1 MSNFDFLHPE
11 WPEFIDDAQAMEKLV
26 HFDPRSACARARHL
40 TESVVLWM
48 YENDEDLEIPFDTG
62 LYNITN
68 EISFRKIVPQ
78 KVWEKIR
85 AIRKVGNIALHENK
99 KVTSDNALRIC
110 EESFHV
116 MYWLYRTYT
125 TDEKPKPELEFDP
138 NKVPKVESGSA
149 ESVER
154 LEELEAQMEERAERL
169 RELQQSLEEKDK
181 ALEQRNREITQMRLQ
196 TRKYADNHDYNEAE
210 TRELLID
217 VMLRESGWDPAERNV
232 REYEV
237 SGMPNKS
244 GTGYVDYVLW
254 DDNGKPLA
262 LVEAKRTTR
271 SYDEGQ
277 HQAKLYA
284 DCLEKEFGVR
294 PVIFMSNG
302 YEIWIWDD
310 EQYPP
315 RSILGFYTKNSLQ
328 KLFFQ
333 RKERESLKLVK
344 VNKKITDRYY
354 QIAAI
359 RRVGERF
366 EEGHRRALLV
376 MATGTGKTRTAI
388 SLTEVLL
395 KKKWAK
401 RVLFLADRNALVRQA
416 YKNYATHLPEVPIVN
431 LGDEKNDD
439 GARVV
444 FSTYPT
450 MLNQIENLEEGKRKF
465 DPGHFDLVI
474 IDEAHRSV
482 YNKYKAIFDYFDAL
496 LLGLTATPKEDVD
509 HDTYELFNA
518 EQGNPTYSYGL
529 EEAVGDGN
537 LVPPKKVK
545 VQGNLL
551 THGVTYSELSE
562 EEKKVYDDLIR
573 DTDLESGPGYVDPQK
588 LNAFLFN
595 EDTVEKVLTQL
606 MEYGIKVEG
615 GDRLGDTII
624 FAKNQRHAKFI
635 RETFDKIY
643 PAYAGKFAK
652 VIHNKVEYA
661 QDLIEEF
668 CLPKKMPVI
677 AISVDM
683 MDTGID
689 APDCVNLVFFKPV
702 RSKAKFNQMIGRGTR
717 LREDLFG
724 PGEHK
729 QHFLIFDYCGNF
741 EFFEENPEG
750 YETTSGA
757 SITARIFEQRLSLTS
772 KLTNEPYK
780 QDENLQEYRTE
791 LLNLLHQQVSNL
803 DHQSIQ
809 VRPHLKLIHKLEERS
824 VWEHLQSNERNEIV
838 QKLAQ
843 VIPPSLDEDERTRR
857 YDLLMLNLQHQV
869 LDGVLEKSNLKENA
883 IRIAEILY
891 NKKHIPAVK
900 NVLPYIQQSM
910 TETFWESPDAAELDE
925 IRAKLR
931 DLMHLIDAKDKT
943 VAFTNFEDELSEPEF
958 VEGRV
963 SEPAINRDRYLR
975 KIRKFIEE
983 HSNHLIIEK
992 IRKAK
997 PLTDKDLETLEQ
1009 FLLESDPSISAEE
1022 FHKLVGKNLK
1032 VVEFVRSVS
1041 GLDRESVVKEF
1052 DQFLQN
1058 NQLSSNQIQFIEQM
1072 IEFYTEKGHLD
1083 VANLYEPPFD
1093 FIDEDGLDGVF
1104 DNNAKVID
1112 LLVEKVR
1119 SLNEIKVG

>member
-1 MSNFDFLHPE
+1 MSNFKFLDRD
-11 WPEFIDDAQAMEKLV
+11 WPEFSGDAKAVERLV
-26 HFDPRSACARARHL
+26 TFDPRGACGRARHL
-40 TESVVLWM
+40 IEQVVLWM
-48 YENDEDLEIPFDTG
+48 YKNDEDLTLPFDTS
-62 LYNITN
+62 LYNIIDDIT
-68 EISFRKIVPQ
+68 FKKIVGYTVYN
-78 KVWEKIR
+78 KMNV
-85 AIRKVGNIALHENK
+85 IRKSGNLALHEK
-99 KVTSDNALRIC
+99 KRITEEDAFRIC
-110 EESFHV
+110 KEVFHV

-125 TDEKPKPELEFDP
+125 TDDQPKPELQFQADLVP
-138 NKVPKVESGSA
+138 RIDDQPKVSHD
-149 ESVER
+149 
-154 LEELEAQMEERAERL
+154 ELETLKKKMEEKAEEL
-169 RELQQSLEEKDK
+169 RELQQSLKDK
-181 ALEQRNREITQMRLQ
+181 DEKLEQRNREIKQMRLQ
-196 TRKYADNHDYNEAE
+196 TRKFADNHDYNEAE

-217 VMLRESGWDPAERNV
+217 VMLRESGWDPSEKDV
-232 REYEV
+232 REYKVE
-237 SGMPNKS
+237 GMPNGS
-244 GTGYVDYVLW
+244 GIGYVDYVLW
-254 DDNGKPLA
+254 NDNGKPLA

-284 DCLEKEFGVR
+284 DCLEERFGVR

-315 RSILGFYTKNSLQ
+315 RPILGFYSKDSLQ
-328 KLFFQ
+328 KLFYQ
-333 RKERESLKLVK
+333 RRERESLKLAE
-344 VNKKITDRYY
+344 VNMDITDRYY
-354 QIAAI
+354 QIGAI

-366 EEGHRRALLV
+366 DEGHRRALLV

-401 RVLFLADRNALVRQA
+401 RVLFLADRNALVKQA

-431 LGDEKNDD
+431 LVEEKNDD
-439 GARVV
+439 AARVV

-450 MLNQIENLEEGKRKF
+450 MLNQIENLEQGKRKF

-482 YNKYKAIFDYFDAL
+482 YNKYQAIFDYFDAL

-529 EEAVGDGN
+529 DEAVADKN

-588 LNAFLFN
+588 MNAFLFN

-635 RETFDKIY
+635 REVFDKIY

-661 QDLIEEF
+661 QDLIEDF
-668 CLPKKMPVI
+668 CFPKKMPVI

-717 LREDLFG
+717 LRPDLFG
-724 PGEHK
+724 PGENK
-729 QHFLIFDYCGNF
+729 RHFLIFDYCGNF

-750 YETTSGA
+750 YETTAST
-757 SITARIFEQRLSLTS
+757 SITARIFEKRLSLTS
-772 KLTNEPYK
+772 KLTNEPYN
-780 QDENLQEYRTE
+780 QEESLQAYRIE

-809 VRPHLKLIHKLEERS
+809 VRPHLQLVHKLEERS
-824 VWEHLQSNERNEIV
+824 VWDHLQSNERNEIV
-838 QKLAQ
+838 RKLAP
-843 VIPPSLDEDERTRR
+843 VIPPKLDEDEQTRR
-857 YDLLMLNLQHQV
+857 YDLLMLNLQHQI
-869 LDGVLEKSNLKENA
+869 LDGVLKKSNLKENA
-883 IRIAEILY
+883 IRIAEQLY
-891 NKKHIPAVK
+891 SKKHIPAVK
-900 NVLPYIQQSM
+900 KVLPSIQKSM
-910 TETFWESPDAAELDE
+910 NEEFWKSPNPAELDE
-925 IRAKLR
+925 IRANLR
-931 DLMHLIDAKDKT
+931 DLMHLIDAKEKT
-943 VAFTNFEDELSEPEF
+943 IAFTDFEDELSEPEF
-958 VEGRV
+958 EEGTV
-963 SEPAINRDRYLR
+963 NEPVINEDRYLR

-992 IRKAK
+992 IRRAK
-997 PLTDKDLETLEQ
+997 PLTDKDLETLEE
-1009 FLLESDPSISAEE
+1009 FLLESDPNISPEE
-1022 FHKLVGKNLK
+1022 FHELVGKNLK
-1032 VVEFVRSVS
+1032 LVEFVRSVS
-1041 GLDRESVVKEF
+1041 GLDRKAVVKEF
-1052 DQFLQN
+1052 SQFLQD
-1058 NQLSSNQIQFIEQM
+1058 NQLSSNQIQFIHQM
-1072 IEFYTEKGHLD
+1072 IEFYTLKGHLEI
-1083 VANLYEPPFD
+1083 ANLYEPPFD
-1093 FIDEDGLDGVF
+1093 FIDQEGIDGVF
-1104 DNNAKVID
+1104 RDKSNVVD
-1112 LLVEKVR
+1112 LLIGKVKK
-1119 SLNEIKVG
+1119 LNEIKVG

>member
-1 MSNFDFLHPE
+1 MSNFDFLHPD
-11 WPEFIDDAQAMEKLV
+11 WPEFIDDAQAVEKLV
-26 HFDPRSACARARHL
+26 HFDPRGACGRARHL
-40 TESVVLWM
+40 IEQVVLWM
-48 YENDEDLEIPFDTG
+48 YEHDEDLELPYDTG

-68 EISFRKIVPQ
+68 EMGFKKIIGY
-78 KVWEKIR
+78 KVYEKIKV
-85 AIRKVGNIALHENK
+85 IRKVGNIALHENK
-99 KVTSDNALRIC
+99 RVTEDDALRVC
-110 EESFHV
+110 REVFHV
-116 MYWLYRTYT
+116 MYWLYSTYT
-125 TDEKPKPELEFDP
+125 TDEEPKPELEFDP
-138 NKVPKVESGSA
+138 NKVPKVESASK
-149 ESVER
+149 ESLER
-154 LEELEAQMEERAERL
+154 LQELESQMEERADRL

-181 ALEQRNREITQMRLQ
+181 ALEQRNREIKQMRLQ

-284 DCLEKEFGVR
+284 DCLEKEFDVR

-315 RSILGFYTKNSLQ
+315 RKVLGFYTKDSLQ

-333 RKERESLKLVK
+333 RANKESLKLAE
-344 VNKKITDRYY
+344 VNKKITGRYY
-354 QIAAI
+354 QVAAI

-366 EEGHRRALLV
+366 QEGHRRALLV

-388 SLTEVLL
+388 SITDMVL

-401 RVLFLADRNALVRQA
+401 RVLFLADRNALVKQA
-416 YKNYATHLPEVPIVN
+416 YKNYAEHLPEVPIVN
-431 LGDEKNDD
+431 LVEEKNDD
-439 GARVV
+439 AARVV

-509 HDTYELFNA
+509 HDTYDLFNA
-518 EQGNPTYSYGL
+518 EQGNPTYAYGL
-529 EEAVGDGN
+529 EEAVNDGF

-545 VQGNLL
+545 VLGNLL

-573 DTDLESGPGYVDPQK
+573 DTDLETGPGYVDPQK

-643 PAYAGKFAK
+643 PAYAGKLAK

-661 QDLIEEF
+661 QDLIEDF
-668 CLPKKMPVI
+668 CFPKKMPVI

-717 LREDLFG
+717 LRPDLFG
-724 PGEHK
+724 PGEDK

-750 YETTSGA
+750 YETTSSA

-772 KLTNEPYK
+772 KLTNEPYN
-780 QDENLQEYRTE
+780 QDEVLQEYRTE

-809 VRPHLKLIHKLEERS
+809 VRPHLKLVHKLEERS

-838 QKLAQ
+838 RKLAE
-843 VIPPSLDEDERTRR
+843 VIPPNLNEDERTRR

-883 IRIAEILY
+883 IRIAEILF

-900 NVLPYIQQSM
+900 NVLPSVQQSM
-910 TETFWESPDAAELDE
+910 SEEFWESPHPSEMDE
-925 IRAKLR
+925 IRANLR
-931 DLMHLIDAKDKT
+931 ELMHLIDTKDKT
-943 VAFTNFEDELSEPEF
+943 IAFTDFEDELSDPEF
-958 VEGRV
+958 EEGMV
-963 SEPAINRDRYLR
+963 GESAINKDRYLR

-1009 FLLESDPSISAEE
+1009 FLLESDPSISSEE
-1022 FHKLVGKNLK
+1022 FHELVGKNLK
-1032 VVEFVRSVS
+1032 IVEFVRSVS
-1041 GLDRESVVKEF
+1041 GLDREAVVKEF
-1052 DQFLQN
+1052 DQFLQS

>member
-1 MSNFDFLHPE
+1 MSNFDFLHPD
-11 WPEFIDDAQAMEKLV
+11 WPEFIDNAKAVEKLV
-26 HFDPRSACARARHL
+26 HFDPRGACGRARHL
-40 TESVVLWM
+40 IEQVVLWM
-48 YENDEDLEIPFDTG
+48 YEHDEDLELPYDTG

-68 EISFRKIVPQ
+68 EMGFKKIIGYQVY
-78 KVWEKIR
+78 EKIKV
-85 AIRKVGNIALHENK
+85 IRKVGNIALHDNK
-99 KVTSDNALRIC
+99 RVTEDDALRVC
-110 EESFHV
+110 REVFHV
-116 MYWLYRTYT
+116 LYWLYRTYT
-125 TDEKPKPELEFDP
+125 TDEEPKPELSFDP
-138 NKVPKVESGSA
+138 DKVPKVESASK
-149 ESVER
+149 ESLER
-154 LEELEAQMEERAERL
+154 LQELEFQMEERADRL

-181 ALEQRNREITQMRLQ
+181 VLEQRNREIKQMRLQ

-277 HQAKLYA
+277 HQSKLYA
-284 DCLEKEFGVR
+284 DCLEKAFGVR

-310 EQYPP
+310 QEYPP
-315 RSILGFYTKNSLQ
+315 RKVLGFYTKDSLQ

-333 RKERESLKLVK
+333 RENKESLKLAE
-344 VNKKITDRYY
+344 VNKKITGRYY

-366 EEGHRRALLV
+366 QEGHRRALLV
-376 MATGTGKTRTAI
+376 MATGTGKTRTSI
-388 SLTEVLL
+388 SITDMVL

-401 RVLFLADRNALVRQA
+401 RVLFLADRNALVKQA
-416 YKNYATHLPEVPIVN
+416 YKNYAEHLPEVPIVN
-431 LGDEKNDD
+431 LVEEKNDD
-439 GARVV
+439 AARVV

-450 MLNQIENLEEGKRKF
+450 MLNQIENLEQGKRKF

-482 YNKYKAIFDYFDAL
+482 YNKYQAIFDYFDSL

-509 HDTYELFNA
+509 HDTYDLFNT

-529 EEAVGDGN
+529 EEAVQDGF

-545 VQGNLL
+545 VHGNLL

-573 DTDLESGPGYVDPQK
+573 DTDLEAGPGYVDPQK

-595 EDTVEKVLTQL
+595 EDTVEKVLQQL

-615 GDRLGDTII
+615 VDRLGDTII
-624 FAKNQRHAKFI
+624 FAKNQKHAKFI
-635 RETFDKIY
+635 REVFDKIY
-643 PAYAGKFAK
+643 PAYAGNFAK
-652 VIHNKVEYA
+652 VIHTNVEYA
-661 QDLIEEF
+661 QDLIEKF
-668 CLPKKMPVI
+668 CLPKEMPVI

-717 LREDLFG
+717 LRPDLFG
-724 PGEHK
+724 PGEDK

-750 YETTSGA
+750 YEATSSA
-757 SITARIFEQRLSLTS
+757 SITERIFEQRLSLTT
-772 KLTNEPYK
+772 KLTNGPYN
-780 QDENLQEYRTE
+780 QDQALQEYRTE

-809 VRPHLKLIHKLEERS
+809 VRPHLKLVHKLEERS
-824 VWEHLQSNERNEIV
+824 VWEHLESGERNEIV
-838 QKLAQ
+838 RKLAE
-843 VIPPSLDEDERTRR
+843 VIPPNLNEDERTRR

-900 NVLPYIQQSM
+900 NVLPSVQQSM
-910 TETFWESPDAAELDE
+910 SEEFWESPHPAELDE
-925 IRAKLR
+925 IRANLR
-931 DLMHLIDAKDKT
+931 ELMHLIDAKNKT
-943 VAFTNFEDELSEPEF
+943 IAFTDFEDHLSEPEF
-958 VEGRV
+958 EEGKV
-963 SEPAINRDRYLR
+963 SEPAINKDRYLR

-997 PLTDKDLETLEQ
+997 PLTNKDLETLEE
-1009 FLLESDPSISAEE
+1009 FLLESDPSISPEE
-1022 FHKLVGKNLK
+1022 FHELVGKNLK
-1032 VVEFVRSVS
+1032 VVGFVREVS
-1041 GLDRESVVKEF
+1041 GLDRETVVKEF
-1052 DQFLQN
+1052 GQFLQSN
-1058 NQLSSNQIQFIEQM
+1058 RLSSNQIQFIEQM

-1119 SLNEIKVG
+1119 TLNEIKVG

>member
-1 MSNFDFLHPE
+1 MSNFDFLHPD
-11 WPEFIDDAQAMEKLV
+11 WPEFIDNATAVEKLV
-26 HFDPRSACARARHL
+26 HFDPRGACGRARHL
-40 TESVVLWM
+40 IEQVVLWM
-48 YENDEDLEIPFDTG
+48 YEHDEDLELPYDTG

-68 EISFRKIVPQ
+68 EMGFKKIIGYAVY
-78 KVWEKIR
+78 EKIKV
-85 AIRKVGNIALHENK
+85 IRKVGNIALHDNK
-99 KVTSDNALRIC
+99 QVTEDDALRVC
-110 EESFHV
+110 REVFHV
-116 MYWLYRTYT
+116 MYWLYSTYT
-125 TDEKPKPELEFDP
+125 TDEEPKPELSFDP
-138 NKVPKVESGSA
+138 DKVPKVESASK
-149 ESVER
+149 ESLKR
-154 LEELEAQMEERAERL
+154 LQELESHMEERADRL

-181 ALEQRNREITQMRLQ
+181 ALEQRNREIKQMRLQ

-232 REYEV
+232 REYKV
-237 SGMPNKS
+237 SGMPNKT

-284 DCLEKEFGVR
+284 DCLEKEFKVR

-315 RSILGFYTKNSLQ
+315 RSVLGFYTKDSLQ

-333 RKERESLKLVK
+333 RTNKESLKLAE
-344 VNKKITDRYY
+344 VNKKITGRYY

-366 EEGHRRALLV
+366 QEGHRRALLV

-388 SLTEVLL
+388 SITDMVL

-401 RVLFLADRNALVRQA
+401 RVLFLADRNALVKQA
-416 YKNYATHLPEVPIVN
+416 YKNYAEHLPEVPIVN
-431 LGDEKNDD
+431 LVEEKNDD
-439 GARVV
+439 AARVV

-482 YNKYKAIFDYFDAL
+482 YNKFQAIFDYFDSL

-509 HDTYELFNA
+509 HDTYDLFNA
-518 EQGNPTYSYGL
+518 EQGNPTYAYGL
-529 EEAVGDGN
+529 EEAVNDGF

-545 VQGNLL
+545 VHGNLL

-595 EDTVEKVLTQL
+595 EDTVEKVLMQL

-643 PAYAGKFAK
+643 PAYAGKLAK

-661 QDLIEEF
+661 QDLIEDF
-668 CLPKKMPVI
+668 CFPKKMPAI

-724 PGEHK
+724 PGVDK

-750 YETTSGA
+750 YETTSSA

-772 KLTNEPYK
+772 KLTNEPYN
-780 QDENLQEYRTE
+780 QDEALQDYRTE

-809 VRPHLKLIHKLEERS
+809 VRPHLKLVHKLEERS

-838 QKLAQ
+838 RKLAE
-843 VIPPSLDEDERTRR
+843 VIPPNLNEDERTRR

-900 NVLPYIQQSM
+900 KVLPSIQQSM
-910 TETFWESPDAAELDE
+910 SESFWESPDPAELDE
-925 IRAKLR
+925 IRANLR
-931 DLMHLIDAKDKT
+931 ELMHLIDAKDKT
-943 VAFTNFEDELSEPEF
+943 IAFTDFEDQLSKPEIEES
-958 VEGRV
+958 VV
-963 SEPAINRDRYLR
+963 AEPAINKDRYLR

-997 PLTDKDLETLEQ
+997 PLTDKDLVTLEE
-1009 FLLESDPSISAEE
+1009 FLLESDPSINPKE
-1022 FHKLVGKNLK
+1022 FHELVGKNLK
-1032 VVEFVRSVS
+1032 IVEFVRSVS
-1041 GLDRESVVKEF
+1041 GLDREIVVKEF
-1052 DQFLQN
+1052 GQFLQN

-1072 IEFYTEKGHLD
+1072 IEFYTEKGHLK

-1104 DNNAKVID
+1104 ENNAKVID

-1119 SLNEIKVG
+1119 TLNEIKVG

>member
-1 MSNFDFLHPE
+1 MSNFDFLHPD
-11 WPEFIDDAQAMEKLV
+11 WPEFIDDAKAVEKLV
-26 HFDPRSACARARHL
+26 HFDPRGACGRARHL
-40 TESVVLWM
+40 IEQVVLWM
-48 YENDEDLEIPFDTG
+48 YEHDEDLELPYDTG

-68 EISFRKIVPQ
+68 EMGFKKIIGYAVY
-78 KVWEKIR
+78 EKIKV
-85 AIRKVGNIALHENK
+85 IRKVGNIALHENK
-99 KVTSDNALRIC
+99 RVTEEDALRVC
-110 EESFHV
+110 REVFHV
-116 MYWLYRTYT
+116 MYWLYSTYT
-125 TDEKPKPELEFDP
+125 TDEEPKPELSFDP
-138 NKVPKVESGSA
+138 DKVPKVESASK
-149 ESVER
+149 ESLER
-154 LEELEAQMEERAERL
+154 LQELESQMEERADRL

-181 ALEQRNREITQMRLQ
+181 ALEQRNREIKQMRLQ

-284 DCLEKEFGVR
+284 DCLEKEFDVR

-310 EQYPP
+310 KQYPQ
-315 RSILGFYTKNSLQ
+315 RKVLGFYTKDSLQ

-333 RKERESLKLVK
+333 RENKESLKLAE
-344 VNKKITDRYY
+344 VNKKITGRYY
-354 QIAAI
+354 QVAAI

-366 EEGHRRALLV
+366 QEGHRRALLV

-388 SLTEVLL
+388 SITDMVL

-416 YKNYATHLPEVPIVN
+416 YKSYAEHLPEVPIVN
-431 LGDEKNDD
+431 LVEEKNDD
-439 GARVV
+439 AARVV

-482 YNKYKAIFDYFDAL
+482 YNKYKAIFKYFDAL

-509 HDTYELFNA
+509 HDTYNLFNA
-518 EQGNPTYSYGL
+518 EQGNPTYAYGL
-529 EEAVGDGN
+529 EEAVGDGF
-537 LVPPKKVK
+537 LVPPKTISVLGKF
-545 VQGNLL
+545 L
-551 THGVTYSELSE
+551 TEGIKYAELSE
-562 EEKKVYDDLIR
+562 EEKKQYDDLLADDETGAVPDHI
-573 DTDLESGPGYVDPQK
+573 DPGK
-588 LNAFLFN
+588 LNAWLFN
-595 EDTVEKVLTQL
+595 EDTVEKVLKQL
-606 MEYGIKVEG
+606 MEHGIKVEG
-615 GDRLGDTII
+615 GDRLGDTIM
-624 FAKNQRHAKFI
+624 FAKNHKHAVFI
-635 RETFDKIY
+635 KEVFDKNF
-643 PAYAGKFAK
+643 PQYAGKFAQ
-652 VIHNKVEYA
+652 VIDNKVEYA
-661 QDLIEEF
+661 QDLVEKF
-668 CLPKKMPVI
+668 CLPQERPVI

-724 PGEHK
+724 PGSDK

-741 EFFEENPEG
+741 EFFEQNPEG
-750 YETTSGA
+750 YETTSSA
-757 SITARIFEQRLSLTS
+757 SITAKIFEKRLLLTA
-772 KLTNEPYK
+772 KLKNEPYNR
-780 QDENLQEYRTE
+780 DEELQQYRTN
-791 LLNLLHQQVSNL
+791 LLDLLHQQVSNL
-803 DHQSIQ
+803 ERQSVQ
-809 VRPHLKLIHKLEERS
+809 VRPKLKLVDKLSERA
-824 VWEHLQSNERNEIV
+824 VWDHLQPQERKEIV
-838 QKLAQ
+838 RELAEL
-843 VIPPSLDEDERTRR
+843 IPANIDEDEMSRR
-857 YDLLMLNLQHQV
+857 FDLLMLTLQHEEM
-869 LDGVLEKSNLKENA
+869 DGVLQQKKTKEVV
-883 IRIAEILY
+883 IELAEHLY
-891 NKKHIPAVK
+891 SKKHIPAIK
-900 NVLPYIQQSM
+900 KVLPTVEKAIS
-910 TETFWESPDAAELDE
+910 EEFWTSPKVTNLEE
-925 IRAKLR
+925 IRQQLR
-931 DLMHLIDAKDKT
+931 DLMHLIERKSRAPVYTD
-943 VAFTNFEDELSEPEF
+943 FEDEFGEIEIDDSF
-958 VEGRV
+958 ASDSGV
-963 SEPAINRDRYLR
+963 NKDRYLR

-1009 FLLESDPSISAEE
+1009 FLLESDPSISPEE
-1022 FHKLVGKNLK
+1022 FHELVGENLR
-1032 VVEFVRSVS
+1032 VVEFVREVS
-1041 GLDRESVVKEF
+1041 GLDRETVVKEF
-1052 DQFLQN
+1052 GQFLQN

-1119 SLNEIKVG
+1119 TLNEIKVG

>member
-1 MSNFDFLHPE
+1 MSNFDFLQPD
-11 WPEFIDDAQAMEKLV
+11 WPEFIEDAQAVEKLV
-26 HFDPRSACARARHL
+26 HFDPRGACGRARHL
-40 TESVVLWM
+40 IEQVVLWM
-48 YENDEDLEIPFDTG
+48 YEHDEDLKLPYDTS

-68 EISFRKIVPQ
+68 EMNFKKIIGYTVY
-78 KVWEKIR
+78 EKIK
-85 AIRKVGNIALHENK
+85 AIRKVGNMALHDNK
-99 KVTSDNALRIC
+99 RVSEDDALRIC
-110 EESFHV
+110 REVFHV

-125 TDEKPKPELEFDP
+125 TDEQPKPGLEFDP
-138 NKVPKVESGSA
+138 NKVPKVESASK
-149 ESVER
+149 ES
-154 LEELEAQMEERAERL
+154 AERL
-169 RELQQSLEEKDK
+169 MELESKMQERADELRRLQQSLEEKDK
-181 ALEQRNREITQMRLQ
+181 ALEQRNREIKQMRLQ
-196 TRKYADNHDYNEAE
+196 TRKFADTHDYNEAD

-254 DDNGKPLA
+254 NDNGKPLA

-315 RSILGFYTKNSLQ
+315 RKILGFYTKDSLQ
-328 KLFFQ
+328 TLFFQ
-333 RKERESLKLVK
+333 RKERESLKLAE
-344 VNKKITDRYY
+344 VNKEITDRYY

-366 EEGHRRALLV
+366 DEGHRRALLV

-401 RVLFLADRNALVRQA
+401 RVLFLADRNALVKQA
-416 YKNYATHLPEVPIVN
+416 YKNYAEHLPEIPIVN
-431 LGDEKNDD
+431 LVEEKNDD
-439 GARVV
+439 AARVV

-482 YNKYKAIFDYFDAL
+482 YNKYQAIFDYFDSL

-509 HDTYELFNA
+509 HDTYELFNT
-518 EQGNPTYSYGL
+518 EQGNPTYAYGL
-529 EEAVGDGN
+529 DDAVKDGF

-545 VQGNLL
+545 VHGNLL
-551 THGVTYSELSE
+551 MHGVTYSELSE

-595 EDTVEKVLTQL
+595 EDTVEKVLKQL

-635 RETFDKIY
+635 REIFDKIY

-652 VIHNKVEYA
+652 VIHNNVEYA
-661 QDLIEEF
+661 QDLIEKF
-668 CLPKKMPVI
+668 CLPKEMPVI

-717 LREDLFG
+717 LRPDLFG
-724 PGEHK
+724 PGENK
-729 QHFLIFDYCGNF
+729 RHFLIFDYCGNF

-750 YETTSGA
+750 YETTSRT

-772 KLTNEPYK
+772 KLTNEPYN
-780 QDENLQEYRTE
+780 QDEVLQEYRTE
-791 LLNLLHQQVSNL
+791 LLNMLHQQVSNL

-809 VRPHLKLIHKLEERS
+809 VRPHLKLVHKLEERS
-824 VWEHLQSNERNEIV
+824 VWEHLQSSERNEIIR
-838 QKLAQ
+838 KLAE
-843 VIPPSLDEDERTRR
+843 VIPPNLEEDERTRR

-900 NVLPYIQQSM
+900 NVLPSVQKSM
-910 TETFWESPDAAELDE
+910 SESFWESPDPSELDE
-925 IRAKLR
+925 IRANLR

-943 VAFTNFEDELSEPEF
+943 IAFTDFEDELSEPEF
-958 VEGRV
+958 EDSKVT
-963 SEPAINRDRYLR
+963 EPAINKDRYLR

-983 HSNHLIIEK
+983 HHNHLIIEK

-997 PLTDKDLETLEQ
+997 PLTDKDLETLEE
-1009 FLLESDPSISAEE
+1009 FLLESDPSIGPEE
-1022 FHKLVGKNLK
+1022 FHELVGKNLK
-1032 VVEFVRSVS
+1032 VVEFVRAVS
-1041 GLDRESVVKEF
+1041 GLEREAVVKEF
-1052 DQFLQN
+1052 DQFLQSN
-1058 NQLSSNQIQFIEQM
+1058 RLSSNQIQFIEQM

-1093 FIDEDGLDGVF
+1093 FIDEDGLEGVF
-1104 DNNAKVID
+1104 ENNAEVID

-1119 SLNEIKVG
+1119 RLNEIKVG

>member
-1 MSNFDFLHPE
+1 MSNFGFLKAD
-11 WPEFIDDAQAMEKLV
+11 WPEFIGDAQAVEKLV
-26 HFDPRSACARARHL
+26 HFDPRGACGRARHL
-40 TESVVLWM
+40 IEQVVLWM
-48 YENDEDLEIPFDTG
+48 YEHDEDLELPYDTG

-68 EISFRKIVPQ
+68 EMGFKKIIGYTVY
-78 KVWEKIR
+78 EKIKV
-85 AIRKVGNIALHENK
+85 IRKVGNIALHDNK
-99 KVTSDNALRIC
+99 RVTEDDALRVC
-110 EESFHV
+110 REVFHV
-116 MYWLYRTYT
+116 MYWLYSTYT
-125 TDEKPKPELEFDP
+125 TDEEPKPELEFDP
-138 NKVPKVESGSA
+138 DKVPKVESASK
-149 ESVER
+149 ESKKR
-154 LEELEAQMEERAERL
+154 LEELEANMQERADEL
-169 RELQQSLEEKDK
+169 RKLQQSLEEKDK
-181 ALEQRNREITQMRLQ
+181 ALEQRNREIKQMRLQ

-284 DCLEKEFGVR
+284 DCLENEFGVR

-315 RSILGFYTKNSLQ
+315 RSVLGFYTKDSLQ

-333 RKERESLKLVK
+333 RANKESLKLAE
-344 VNKKITDRYY
+344 VNKKITGRYY
-354 QIAAI
+354 QVAAI

-366 EEGHRRALLV
+366 QEGHRRALLV

-388 SLTEVLL
+388 SITDMVL

-416 YKNYATHLPEVPIVN
+416 YKSYAEHLPEVPIVN
-431 LGDEKNDD
+431 LVEEKNDD
-439 GARVV
+439 AARVV

-482 YNKYKAIFDYFDAL
+482 YNKYQAIFDYFDSL

-509 HDTYELFNA
+509 HDTYNLFNA
-518 EQGNPTYSYGL
+518 EQGNPTYAYGL
-529 EEAVGDGN
+529 EEAVGDGF
-537 LVPPKKVK
+537 LVPPKTISVLGKF
-545 VQGNLL
+545 L
-551 THGVTYSELSE
+551 TEGIKYAELSE
-562 EEKKVYDDLIR
+562 EEQKQYDDLLADDETGAVPDHI
-573 DTDLESGPGYVDPQK
+573 DPGK
-588 LNAFLFN
+588 LNAWLFN
-595 EDTVEKVLTQL
+595 EDTVEKVLKQL
-606 MEYGIKVEG
+606 MEHGIKVEG
-615 GDRLGDTII
+615 GDRLGDTIM
-624 FAKNQRHAKFI
+624 FAKNHKHAIFI
-635 RETFDKIY
+635 KEVFDKNF
-643 PAYAGKFAK
+643 PQYAGKFAQ
-652 VIHNKVEYA
+652 VIDNKIEQA
-661 QDLIEEF
+661 QDLVEKF
-668 CLPKKMPVI
+668 CLPDERPVI

-724 PGEHK
+724 PGSDK

-741 EFFEENPEG
+741 EFFEQNPEG
-750 YETTSGA
+750 YETTSSA
-757 SITARIFEQRLSLTS
+757 SITAKIFEKRLVLTA
-772 KLTNEPYK
+772 KLKNEPYNRD
-780 QDENLQEYRTE
+780 DELQQYRTN
-791 LLNLLHQQVSNL
+791 LLDLLHQQVSSL
-803 DHQSIQ
+803 ERQSVQ
-809 VRPHLKLIHKLEERS
+809 VRPKLKLVDKLSERA
-824 VWEHLQSNERNEIV
+824 VWDHLQSQERKEIV
-838 QKLAQ
+838 RELAEL
-843 VIPPSLDEDERTRR
+843 IPANIDEDEMSRR
-857 YDLLMLNLQHQV
+857 FDLLMLTLQHEKM
-869 LDGVLEKSNLKENA
+869 DGVLQQKKTKEVA
-883 IRIAEILY
+883 IEFAEHLY
-891 NKKHIPAVK
+891 SKKHIPAVK
-900 NVLPYIQQSM
+900 KVLPSVEKAIS
-910 TETFWESPDAAELDE
+910 EEFWTSPKVTSLEE
-925 IRAKLR
+925 IRQQLR
-931 DLMHLIDAKDKT
+931 ELMHLIERKSRAPVYTD
-943 VAFTNFEDELSEPEF
+943 FEDEFSEIEIDDAF
-958 VEGRV
+958 VSDSGV
-963 SEPAINRDRYLR
+963 NKNRYLR

-1009 FLLESDPSISAEE
+1009 FLLESDPSISTDE
-1022 FHKLVGKNLK
+1022 FHELVGKNLK
-1032 VVEFVRSVS
+1032 VVGFVREVS
-1041 GLDRESVVKEF
+1041 GLDRETVVKEF
-1052 DQFLQN
+1052 GQFLQN

-1104 DNNAKVID
+1104 ENNANVID
-1112 LLVEKVR
+1112 LLVEKVKG
-1119 SLNEIKVG
+1119 LNKIKVS

>member
-1 MSNFDFLHPE
+1 MSNFDFLHPD
-11 WPEFIDDAQAMEKLV
+11 WPEFIDNAKAVEKLV
-26 HFDPRSACARARHL
+26 HFDPRGACGRARHL
-40 TESVVLWM
+40 IEQVVLWM
-48 YENDEDLEIPFDTG
+48 YEHDEDLELPYDTG

-68 EISFRKIVPQ
+68 EMGFKKIIGYQVY
-78 KVWEKIR
+78 EKIKV
-85 AIRKVGNIALHENK
+85 IRKVGNIALHDNK
-99 KVTSDNALRIC
+99 RVTEDDALRVC
-110 EESFHV
+110 REVFHV
-116 MYWLYRTYT
+116 MYWLYSTYT
-125 TDEKPKPELEFDP
+125 TDEEPKPELEFDP
-138 NKVPKVESGSA
+138 DKVPKVESASK
-149 ESVER
+149 ESLAR
-154 LEELEAQMEERAERL
+154 LQELEFQMEERADRL

-181 ALEQRNREITQMRLQ
+181 ALEQRNREIKQMRLQ

-315 RSILGFYTKNSLQ
+315 RSVLGFYTKDSLQ

-333 RKERESLKLVK
+333 RANKESLKLAE
-344 VNKKITDRYY
+344 VNKKITGRYY
-354 QIAAI
+354 QVAAI

-366 EEGHRRALLV
+366 QEGHRRALLV

-388 SLTEVLL
+388 SITDMVL

-401 RVLFLADRNALVRQA
+401 RVLFLADRNALVKQA
-416 YKNYATHLPEVPIVN
+416 YKNYAEHLPEVPIVN
-431 LGDEKNDD
+431 LVEEKNDD
-439 GARVV
+439 AARVV

-482 YNKYKAIFDYFDAL
+482 YNKYQAIFDYFDSL

-509 HDTYELFNA
+509 HDTYNLFNA
-518 EQGNPTYSYGL
+518 EQGNPTYAYGL
-529 EEAVGDGN
+529 EEAVSDGY
-537 LVPPKKVK
+537 LVPPKTISVLGKFITEGIK
-545 VQGNLL
+545 
-551 THGVTYSELSE
+551 YAELSE
-562 EEKKVYDDLIR
+562 EEKKQYDDLLADDETGAVPDHI
-573 DTDLESGPGYVDPQK
+573 DPGK
-588 LNAFLFN
+588 LNAWLFN
-595 EDTVEKVLTQL
+595 EDTVEKVLKQL
-606 MEYGIKVEG
+606 MEHGIKVEG
-615 GDRLGDTII
+615 GDRLGDTIM
-624 FAKNQRHAKFI
+624 FAKNHKHAVFI
-635 RETFDKIY
+635 KEVFDKNF
-643 PAYAGKFAK
+643 PQYAGKFAK
-652 VIHNKVEYA
+652 VIDNKVEYA
-661 QDLIEEF
+661 QDLVEKF
-668 CLPKKMPVI
+668 CLPDERPVI

-724 PGEHK
+724 PGSDK

-741 EFFEENPEG
+741 EFFEQNPEG
-750 YETTSGA
+750 YETTSSA
-757 SITARIFEQRLSLTS
+757 SITAKIFEKRLLLTA
-772 KLTNEPYK
+772 KLKNEPYNR
-780 QDENLQEYRTE
+780 DEELQQYRTN
-791 LLNLLHQQVSNL
+791 LLDLLHQQVSNL
-803 DHQSIQ
+803 ERQSVQ
-809 VRPHLKLIHKLEERS
+809 VRPKLKLVDKLSERA
-824 VWEHLQSNERNEIV
+824 VWDHLQPQERKEIV
-838 QKLAQ
+838 RELAEL
-843 VIPPSLDEDERTRR
+843 IPANIDEDEMSRR
-857 YDLLMLNLQHQV
+857 FDLLMLTLQHEEM
-869 LDGVLEKSNLKENA
+869 DGVLQQKKTKEVV
-883 IRIAEILY
+883 IELAEHLY
-891 NKKHIPAVK
+891 SKKHIPAVK
-900 NVLPYIQQSM
+900 KVLPTVEKAIS
-910 TETFWESPDAAELDE
+910 EEFWTSPKVTNLEE
-925 IRAKLR
+925 IRQQLR
-931 DLMHLIDAKDKT
+931 DLMHLIERKSRAPVYTD
-943 VAFTNFEDELSEPEF
+943 FEDEFGEIEIDDSF
-958 VEGRV
+958 ASDSGV
-963 SEPAINRDRYLR
+963 NKDRYLR

-1009 FLLESDPSISAEE
+1009 FLLESDPSISPEE
-1022 FHKLVGKNLK
+1022 FHELVGKNLK

-1041 GLDRESVVKEF
+1041 GLDREAVVKEF

-1083 VANLYEPPFD
+1083 VANLYEPPFN

-1119 SLNEIKVG
+1119 GLNEIKVG